1 MKLIDYIKK
10 HHQGNVSEFARV
22 HGYHLTQVV
31 RCINHDGY
39 WGGGSP
45 YFKKYIVKAQSEK

>member
-10 HHQGNVSEFARV
+10 HHQGNVSEFARD

-31 RCINHDGY
+31 RCINQGGY